1 MKNTKI
7 ICWKFSLF
15 GNEGA
20 ESGVEHLYSS
30 LSEII
35 SEYRSDKR
43 YVQNE
48 FGKNISIKIY
58 EYTKIEEYINWQKK
72 LYNYYFNT
80 VKNNAFP
87 LFIGGNHLSVLPIY
101 NYHSKTKT
109 KTLIL
114 TFDAH
119 IDAYGSIKENLYHG
133 NYLHHFTKSENID
146 IIHIGNRE
154 LILDKNDANNIIK
167 EIYSMLY
174 IITHGMDHLINII
187 NEKSIEYDEIHL
199 DIDIDV
205 FDQSN
210 INSTGFPI
218 PFGLEPNLM
227 LKFLSSINSSKVVGI
242 SITEYNY
249 LKDSTGSSKNFL
261 TWFIE
266 YCLLGI
272 IYKDSNAFKKS
283 AYFKG
288 I

>member
-1 MKNTKI
+1 MKKTKI

-20 ESGVEHLYSS
+20 ESGVEQLYST

-43 YVQNE
+43 YVQYE
-48 FGKNISIKIY
+48 FGKDISIKIY
-58 EYTKIEEYINWQKK
+58 EYIKVEEYLKWQSK
-72 LYNYYFNT
+72 LYNYYSNT
-80 VKNNAFP
+80 IKNNNFP
-87 LFIGGNHLSVLPIY
+87 IFIGGNHLSVLPIY
-101 NYHSKTKT
+101 NYYSKTKT

-114 TFDAH
+114 SFDAH
-119 IDAYGSIKENLYHG
+119 IDAYGNRNENLYHG
-133 NYLHHFTKSENID
+133 NYLHHFTKSKYVD

-154 LILDKNDANNIIK
+154 LILDKNDVKDVIK
-167 EIYSMLY
+167 DVFSMLY
-174 IITHGMDHLINII
+174 IINNGIEHLIEVI
-187 NEKSIEYDEIHL
+187 NEKSKEYDEIHL

-227 LKFLSSINSSKVVGI
+227 LKFLHSINSSKIVGI
-242 SITEYNY
+242 SLTEYNY
-249 LKDSTGSSKNFL
+249 LKDTTGSSKNFL
-261 TWFIE
+261 SWFIE
-266 YCLLGI
+266 YCLIGI
-272 IYKDSNAFKKS
+272 VYKNTNSYKNS
-283 AYFKG
+283 VYFKG